1 MAKRNKAAR
10 GTEHHS
16 LILASAESLGRMIG
30 VLQRQLGVAKGTSN
44 GSTTTKASNGS
55 KKRQEKK
62 RPAPK
67 LKPKTTGKTKTK
79 RRG

>member
-30 VLQRQLGVAKGTSN
+30 ALQRQLGVAKGSIGASEKTTGN
-44 GSTTTKASNGS
+44 GRTT
-55 KKRQEKK
+55 K
-62 RPAPK
+62 RPARM
-67 LKPKTTGKTKTK
+67 PKTTGKTKTK